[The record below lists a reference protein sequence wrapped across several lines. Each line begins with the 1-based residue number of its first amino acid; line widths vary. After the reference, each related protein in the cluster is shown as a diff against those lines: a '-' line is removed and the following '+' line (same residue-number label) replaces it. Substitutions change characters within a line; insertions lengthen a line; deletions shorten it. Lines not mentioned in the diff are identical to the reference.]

1 VGICLEYIITNMDQ
15 ATKDFHEYIIND
27 VLGHI
32 EGITSKAMFGGY
44 GIYLDGTIFAL
55 ITESDE
61 LRFKANDITKEKYEA
76 LGGQQFIYHGH
87 QSKAST
93 SMPYWQVPE
102 VIMEN
107 REQIE
112 DWAREAAALSKHK

>member
-1 VGICLEYIITNMDQ
+1 MDQ
-15 ATKDFHEYIIND
+15 ATKDFHEYVMHD

-32 EGITSKAMFGGY
+32 NGITSKAMFGGY
-44 GIYLDGTIFAL
+44 GIYLDGVIFGM

-61 LRFKANDITKEKYEA
+61 LRFKANAQTKEKYEA

-87 QSKAST
+87 KSKTPT

-102 VIMEN
+102 AIMED
-107 REQIE
+107 RERVE
-112 DWAREAAALSKHK
+112 DWAREAATLAKKV

>member
-1 VGICLEYIITNMDQ
+1 MDQ
-15 ATKDFHEYIIND
+15 ATKDFHEYVMRDI
-27 VLGHI
+27 LAHI
-32 EGITSKAMFGGY
+32 EGVTSKALFGGY

-61 LRFKANDITKEKYEA
+61 LRFKANDLTKKKYET

-87 QSKAST
+87 TSKAAT

-102 VIMEN
+102 EVMEN
-107 REQIE
+107 REMIE
-112 DWAREAAALSKHK
+112 EWARESAALGQET